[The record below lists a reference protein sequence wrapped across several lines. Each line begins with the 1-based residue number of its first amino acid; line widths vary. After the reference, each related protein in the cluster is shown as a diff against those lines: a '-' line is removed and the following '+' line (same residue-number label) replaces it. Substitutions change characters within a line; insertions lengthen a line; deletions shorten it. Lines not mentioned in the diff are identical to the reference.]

1 MQCSILNEIG
11 ENLTIFLVI
20 TLMLLGFFFFLTVIS
35 PHPPPQEAN
44 LKTCLL
50 K

>member
-20 TLMLLGFFFFLTVIS
+20 TLMLLGFFFFTVIS